1 MKVGGFFSSK
11 VDTIRHCQEQI
22 PILDKEVKKL
32 QKFRHSMPLNS
43 IFVEFE
49 NQYYA
54 QLAYQSTVHHNPMRM
69 SPRFIGLEPKDVIH
83 SNLRM
88 FWWERI
94 TRRFLAFAAIVA
106 LVVFWA
112 IPVAAVG
119 TISNIT
125 FLTNKLPWLRWIL
138 KMPHALLGL
147 VTGLLPTILLSL
159 LMFLLPIIIRVFARI
174 SGEISAVGVEKWTQN
189 AYFAFLMVNGFW

>member
-1 MKVGGFFSSK
+1 
-11 VDTIRHCQEQI
+11 
-22 PILDKEVKKL
+22 
-32 QKFRHSMPLNS
+32 
-43 IFVEFE
+43 
-49 NQYYA
+49 
-54 QLAYQSTVHHNPMRM
+54 
-69 SPRFIGLEPKDVIH
+69 
-83 SNLRM
+83 M

-138 KMPHALLGL
+138 KMPHALWFGYRF
-147 VTGLLPTILLSL
+147 VANYITFIVD
-159 LMFLLPIIIRVFARI
+159 VFVA
-174 SGEISAVGVEKWTQN
+174 N
-189 AYFAFLMVNGFW
+189 HY

>member
-1 MKVGGFFSSK
+1 
-11 VDTIRHCQEQI
+11 
-22 PILDKEVKKL
+22 
-32 QKFRHSMPLNS
+32 MPLNS

-174 SGEISAVGVEKWTQN
+174 SGEISAVGVE
-189 AYFAFLMVNGFW
+189 NGLKMLILPFDG